1 MGKAHRP
8 WNELEGQRLRIDV
21 GSTKEE
27 ALASQENSTIYFTKD
42 KSIVMNGC
50 VFSDAQTQL
59 PVRVNVCRAIPT
71 RPRKGQIY
79 FFENRVTYRIKRRL
93 MKAGETLNIW
103 SHVIGKT
110 EGNSHSY
117 ISQWEPPITKD
128 NWPGEEY
135 ISILAVENR
144 HGGWFVKVEKD
155 GFVGDEGV
163 LSFHKAS
170 KFISQQLV
178 PTSPNFAFRR
188 DPQYYDNGI
197 SAEPRLSVK
206 CIAEP
211 PARAITWDDFK
222 KYANFLIKRRRHRY
236 MLEAGGGAKV
246 DRLPITREVAEVSLC
261 RTGTWVKKKF
271 FVLARIRRRKVS
283 EKKVFVR
290 RVDSL
295 KFPGT
300 YYYAVEPLRQK

>member
-8 WNELEGQRLRIDV
+8 WEELEGQRLRIDV

-27 ALASQENSTIYFTKD
+27 ALASQENSTIFFTKD
-42 KSIVMNGC
+42 RSIVMNGC
-50 VFSDAQTQL
+50 VFSDAQTQQ

-79 FFENRVTYRIKRRL
+79 FFEHRITYRIKRRL
-93 MKAGETLNIW
+93 MKEGETFNKYAHI
-103 SHVIGKT
+103 IGFNQT
-110 EGNSHSY
+110 SSY
-117 ISQWEPPITKD
+117 LSVWKDPITKN
-128 NWPGEEY
+128 NWPHEAY
-135 ISILAVENR
+135 SNLLAIEQR
-144 HGGWFVKVEKD
+144 GGGWFVKVDKD

-163 LSFHKAS
+163 LSFHRAS

-211 PARAITWDDFK
+211 PARAIALDDFK
-222 KYANFLIKRRRHRY
+222 KYAQFLIKRKIHRY
-236 MLEAGGGAKV
+236 MLEAGGAQVK
-246 DRLPITREVAEVSLC
+246 DLPITRKVAEVSLC
-261 RTGTWVKKKF
+261 RTDTWAKKKF
-271 FVLARIRRRKVS
+271 FVLARIRRWKVS

-295 KFPGT
+295 HLPGT
-300 YYYAVEPLRQK
+300 YFYTVEPLRER

>member
-8 WNELEGQRLRIDV
+8 WKELEGQRLRIDV

-27 ALASQENSTIYFTKD
+27 ALASQNDSTIFFTKD
-42 KSIVMNGC
+42 RSIVMNGC
-50 VFSDAQTQL
+50 VFSDAQTQQ

-93 MKAGETLNIW
+93 MKAGETLNIS
-103 SHVIGKT
+103 SHIIGMTK
-110 EGNSHSY
+110 NSANY
-117 ISQWEPPITKD
+117 ISQWMTPITKD
-128 NWPGEEY
+128 NWPGEAY
-135 ISILAVENR
+135 RSILAVENR

-163 LSFHKAS
+163 LSFHRAS

-188 DPQYYDNGI
+188 YPQYYDNGI

-211 PARAITWDDFK
+211 SARAITWDDFK
-222 KYANFLIKRRRHRY
+222 KYAQFLITRKRHRY
-236 MLEAGGGAKV
+236 LLEAYGGAQVKL
-246 DRLPITREVAEVSLC
+246 LPITREVAEVSLC
-261 RTGTWVKKKF
+261 RTDTWAKKKF
-271 FVLARIRRRKVS
+271 FVMARIRRWKVS

-295 KFPGT
+295 EIPET

>member
-8 WNELEGQRLRIDV
+8 WEELEGQRLRIDV

-27 ALASQENSTIYFTKD
+27 ALASQENSTIFFTKD
-42 KSIVMNGC
+42 RSIVMNGC
-50 VFSDAQTQL
+50 VFSDAQTQQ

-79 FFENRVTYRIKRRL
+79 FFEHRITYRIKRRL
-93 MKAGETLNIW
+93 MKEGETLNIP
-103 SHVIGKT
+103 SHIIGMT
-110 EGNSHSY
+110 ENSAIY
-117 ISQWEPPITKD
+117 ISPWETPITKD
-128 NWPGEEY
+128 NWPGEAY
-135 ISILAVENR
+135 RSILAVEARN
-144 HGGWFVKVEKD
+144 GGWFVKVEKD

-163 LSFHKAS
+163 LSFHRTS

-188 DPQYYDNGI
+188 YTQYYDNGR

-211 PARAITWDDFK
+211 PAMAITWGNFK
-222 KYANFLIKRRRHRY
+222 KYAQFLIKRRRHTY
-236 MLEAGGGAKV
+236 MLEAAGGAQAKH
-246 DRLPITREVAEVSLC
+246 LPTTREVAEVSIC
-261 RTGTWVKKKF
+261 RTDTWAKKKF
-271 FVLARIRRRKVS
+271 FVLASIRRRKVS

-295 KFPGT
+295 EFPGT
-300 YYYAVEPLRQK
+300 YFYAVEPLRQK

>member
-1 MGKAHRP
+1 MGKPHTP
-8 WNELEGQRLRIDV
+8 WDELEGQRLRIDV
-21 GSTKEE
+21 GSTTQE
-27 ALASQENSTIYFTKD
+27 ALASQSNSTIFFTKD
-42 KSIVMNGC
+42 RSIVMNGC
-50 VFSDAQTQL
+50 VFSDAQTQQ

-79 FFENRVTYRIKRRL
+79 FFEHRITYRIKRRL
-93 MKAGETLNIW
+93 MKEGETLNIP
-103 SHVIGKT
+103 SNIIGMT
-110 EGNSHSY
+110 ESSASY
-117 ISQWEPPITKD
+117 ISPWEPPITKD

-135 ISILAVENR
+135 ISILAVEPRN
-144 HGGWFVKVEKD
+144 GGWFVKVEKD

-163 LSFHKAS
+163 LSFHRAS

-197 SAEPRLSVK
+197 SAEPHLSVK

-211 PARAITWDDFK
+211 PVRAITLYDFR
-222 KYANFLIKRRRHRY
+222 KYAKFLIKRRRHRY
-236 MLEAGGGAKV
+236 MLEAGGGAEVK
-246 DRLPITREVAEVSLC
+246 RLPITREEAEVSLC
-261 RTGTWVKKKF
+261 RTDTWAKKKF

-295 KFPGT
+295 DFPGT
-300 YYYAVEPLRQK
+300 YFYAVEPLRER

>member
-8 WNELEGQRLRIDV
+8 WEELEGQRLRIDV

-27 ALASQENSTIYFTKD
+27 ALASQENSTIFFTKD
-42 KSIVMNGC
+42 RSIVMNGC
-50 VFSDAQTQL
+50 VFSDAQTQQ

-93 MKAGETLNIW
+93 MKAGETLNIP
-103 SHVIGKT
+103 SHIIGFT
-110 EGNSHSY
+110 EYSAFY
-117 ISQWEPPITKD
+117 ISPWHTPITKD
-128 NWPGEEY
+128 NWPSEECT
-135 ISILAVENR
+135 SILAVSGR
-144 HGGWFVKVEKD
+144 VGGWFVKVEKD

-163 LSFHKAS
+163 LSFHRAS

-188 DPQYYDNGI
+188 EPQYYDNGI

-211 PARAITWDDFK
+211 PARAITWDDFN
-222 KYANFLIKRRRHRY
+222 KYANFLIKRKRHRY
-236 MLEAGGGAKV
+236 MLEAAGGAQVK
-246 DRLPITREVAEVSLC
+246 RLPITREVAEVSLC
-261 RTGTWVKKKF
+261 RTSTWVKKKF
-271 FVLARIRRRKVS
+271 FVLASIRRRKVS

-295 KFPGT
+295 EIPGT

>member
-8 WNELEGQRLRIDV
+8 WEELEGQRLRIDV

-50 VFSDAQTQL
+50 VFSDAQTQQ

-93 MKAGETLNIW
+93 MKAGETLNIF
-103 SHVIGKT
+103 SHIIGMT
-110 EGNSHSY
+110 GNSASY
-117 ISQWEPPITKD
+117 ISQWETPITKD
-128 NWPGEEY
+128 NWPGEAY
-135 ISILAVENR
+135 RSILAISPRN
-144 HGGWFVKVEKD
+144 GGWFVKVEKD

-163 LSFHKAS
+163 LSFHRAS

-211 PARAITWDDFK
+211 PARAITRDDFK
-222 KYANFLIKRRRHRY
+222 KYANFLIKRKRHRY
-236 MLEAGGGAKV
+236 MLEAGGGAKAK
-246 DRLPITREVAEVSLC
+246 RLPITREVAEVSLC
-261 RTGTWVKKKF
+261 RTGTWAKKKF
-271 FVLARIRRRKVS
+271 FVLAGIRRRKVS

-295 KFPGT
+295 EFPGT
-300 YYYAVEPLRQK
+300 YFYPVEPLRER

>member
-8 WNELEGQRLRIDV
+8 WEELEGQRLRIDV

-50 VFSDAQTQL
+50 VFSDAQTQQ

-79 FFENRVTYRIKRRL
+79 FFEHRITYRIKRRL
-93 MKAGETLNIW
+93 MKEGETFNKYAHI
-103 SHVIGKT
+103 IGFGT
-110 EGNSHSY
+110 SGSY
-117 ISQWEPPITKD
+117 LSVWKDPITKD
-128 NWPGEEY
+128 NWPDEAY
-135 ISILAVENR
+135 SNLLAIEQRNR
-144 HGGWFVKVEKD
+144 GWFVKVEKD

-188 DPQYYDNGI
+188 DPQYYGDGI

-206 CIAEP
+206 CICEP
-211 PARAITWDDFK
+211 PARAITWDDFG
-222 KYANFLIKRRRHRY
+222 KYAQFLIKRRRHRY
-236 MLEAGGGAKV
+236 MLEAAGGAQV
-246 DRLPITREVAEVSLC
+246 NHLPITREVAEVSLC
-261 RTGTWVKKKF
+261 RTSTWVKKKF
-271 FVLARIRRRKVS
+271 FVLASIRRRKVS

-295 KFPGT
+295 EFPGT

>member
-8 WNELEGQRLRIDV
+8 WEELEGQRLRIDV
-21 GSTKEE
+21 NSTKEE
-27 ALASQENSTIYFTKD
+27 ALASQSNSTIFFTKD
-42 KSIVMNGC
+42 RSIVMNGC
-50 VFSDAQTQL
+50 VFSDAQTQQ

-79 FFENRVTYRIKRRL
+79 FFEHRITYRIKRRL
-93 MKAGETLNIW
+93 MKEGETLNIC
-103 SHVIGKT
+103 SHIIGMT
-110 EGNSHSY
+110 EYSGSY
-117 ISQWEPPITKD
+117 ISPWDTPITKD
-128 NWPGEEY
+128 NWPGEAY
-135 ISILAVENR
+135 RSILAIEQRN
-144 HGGWFVKVEKD
+144 GGWFVKVEKD

-163 LSFHKAS
+163 LSFHRAS

-188 DPQYYDNGI
+188 DPQYYDVGI

-211 PARAITWDDFK
+211 PVRAITWDDFK
-222 KYANFLIKRRRHRY
+222 KYANFLIKRKRHRY
-236 MLEAGGGAKV
+236 MLEAGGGSKA

-261 RTGTWVKKKF
+261 RTDTWAKKKF
-271 FVLARIRRRKVS
+271 FVLASIRRRKVS

-295 KFPGT
+295 EIPGT
-300 YYYAVEPLRQK
+300 YYYAVEPLRER

>member
-8 WNELEGQRLRIDV
+8 WEELEGQRLRIDV

-27 ALASQENSTIYFTKD
+27 ALASQENSTIFFTKD
-42 KSIVMNGC
+42 RSIVMNGC
-50 VFSDAQTQL
+50 VFSDAQTQQ

-79 FFENRVTYRIKRRL
+79 FFEHRITYRIKRRL
-93 MKAGETLNIW
+93 MKEGETFNIP
-103 SHVIGKT
+103 SHIIGMA
-110 EGNSHSY
+110 EYSANF
-117 ISQWEPPITKD
+117 ISSWETPITKN

-135 ISILAVENR
+135 ISILAISQR
-144 HGGWFVKVEKD
+144 YGGWFVKVEKD

-163 LSFHKAS
+163 LSFHRAS

-211 PARAITWDDFK
+211 PARAITWDDFQ
-222 KYANFLIKRRRHRY
+222 KYARFLIKRKRHRY
-236 MLEAGGGAKV
+236 MLEAGGSLQAKH
-246 DRLPITREVAEVSLC
+246 LPITREVAEVSLC
-261 RTGTWVKKKF
+261 RTDTWTKKKF
-271 FVLARIRRRKVS
+271 FVLARIRRGKVS

-295 KFPGT
+295 EIPGT
-300 YYYAVEPLRQK
+300 YYYAVEPLRER

>member
-8 WNELEGQRLRIDV
+8 WEELEGQRLRIDV

-27 ALASQENSTIYFTKD
+27 ALASQENSTIFFTKD
-42 KSIVMNGC
+42 RSIVMNGC
-50 VFSDAQTQL
+50 VFSDAQTQQ

-79 FFENRVTYRIKRRL
+79 FFEHRITYRIKRRL
-93 MKAGETLNIW
+93 MKEGETFNKYAHIIGFGTSSSYLSIW
-103 SHVIGKT
+103 GD
-110 EGNSHSY
+110 
-117 ISQWEPPITKD
+117 PITKD
-128 NWPGEEY
+128 NWPDEEY
-135 ISILAVENR
+135 SNLLAIEQRN
-144 HGGWFVKVEKD
+144 GGWFVKVEKD

-163 LSFHKAS
+163 LSFHRAS

-236 MLEAGGGAKV
+236 MLEAGGGAQAK
-246 DRLPITREVAEVSLC
+246 RLPITREVAEVSLC
-261 RTGTWVKKKF
+261 RTDTWAKKKF
-271 FVLARIRRRKVS
+271 FVLASIRRRKVS

-295 KFPGT
+295 EVPGT
-300 YYYAVEPLRQK
+300 YFYAVEPLRER

>member
-8 WNELEGQRLRIDV
+8 WEELEGQRLRIDV

-50 VFSDAQTQL
+50 VFSDAQTQQ
-59 PVRVNVCRAIPT
+59 PVRVNVCRTIPT

-79 FFENRVTYRIKRRL
+79 FFEHRITYRIKRRL
-93 MKAGETLNIW
+93 MKEGETFNIP
-103 SHVIGKT
+103 SHIIGMK
-110 EGNSHSY
+110 ENSAFY
-117 ISQWEPPITKD
+117 ISPLETPITKD
-128 NWPGEEY
+128 NWPGEAY
-135 ISILAVENR
+135 RSILAVETR

-163 LSFHKAS
+163 LSFHRAS

-188 DPQYYDNGI
+188 DPQYYDDGI

-206 CIAEP
+206 CICEP
-211 PARAITWDDFK
+211 PARAITWNDFE
-222 KYANFLIKRRRHRY
+222 KYAHFLIKRKRHTY
-236 MLEAGGGAKV
+236 MREAGSGLGAR
-246 DRLPITREVAEVSLC
+246 DLPTTREVAEVSLC
-261 RTGTWVKKKF
+261 RTNTWAKKKF
-271 FVLARIRRRKVS
+271 FVLASIRRRKVS

-295 KFPGT
+295 EVPGN
-300 YYYAVEPLRQK
+300 YFYAVEPLRER

>member
-8 WNELEGQRLRIDV
+8 WKELEGQRLRIDV

-27 ALASQENSTIYFTKD
+27 ALASQNDSTIFFTKD
-42 KSIVMNGC
+42 RSIVMNGC
-50 VFSDAQTQL
+50 VFSDAQTQQ

-79 FFENRVTYRIKRRL
+79 FFEHRITYRIKRRL
-93 MKAGETLNIW
+93 MKEGETLNIP
-103 SHVIGKT
+103 SHIIGMT
-110 EGNSHSY
+110 ERSASY
-117 ISQWEPPITKD
+117 ISEWEPPITKD

-135 ISILAVENR
+135 ISILAVEQRN
-144 HGGWFVKVEKD
+144 GGWFVKVEKD

-163 LSFHKAS
+163 LSFHRAS

-197 SAEPRLSVK
+197 SAEPHLSVK

-211 PARAITWDDFK
+211 PARAITLDDFK
-222 KYANFLIKRRRHRY
+222 KYAQFLITRKRHRY
-236 MLEAGGGAKV
+236 LLEANGGAQVK
-246 DRLPITREVAEVSLC
+246 RLPITREVAEVSLC
-261 RTGTWVKKKF
+261 RTDTWAKKKF

-295 KFPGT
+295 DFPGT
-300 YYYAVEPLRQK
+300 YFYAVEPLRER

>member
-8 WNELEGQRLRIDV
+8 WEELEGQRLRIDV

-50 VFSDAQTQL
+50 VFSDAQTQQ

-93 MKAGETLNIW
+93 MKAGETLDIF
-103 SHVIGKT
+103 SHIIGMT
-110 EGNSHSY
+110 ELSASY
-117 ISQWEPPITKD
+117 ISPWETPITKD

-135 ISILAVENR
+135 RSILCVEQR
-144 HGGWFVKVEKD
+144 RGGWFVKVEKD

-163 LSFHKAS
+163 LSFHRTS
-170 KFISQQLV
+170 KFFSQQLV

-188 DPQYYDNGI
+188 DPQYYDNDI

-222 KYANFLIKRRRHRY
+222 KYAQFLIKRKRHRY
-236 MLEAGGGAKV
+236 MLEAGGSLQAKH
-246 DRLPITREVAEVSLC
+246 LPITREVAEVSLC
-261 RTGTWVKKKF
+261 RTDTWAKKKF
-271 FVLARIRRRKVS
+271 FVLARIRRSKVS

-295 KFPGT
+295 EIPGT

>member
-8 WNELEGQRLRIDV
+8 WEELEGQRLRIDV

-27 ALASQENSTIYFTKD
+27 ALASQENSTIFFTKD
-42 KSIVMNGC
+42 RSIVMNGC
-50 VFSDAQTQL
+50 VFSDAQTQQ

-79 FFENRVTYRIKRRL
+79 FFEHRITYRIKRRL
-93 MKAGETLNIW
+93 MKEGETFNKYAHIIGFDTSSSYLSIW
-103 SHVIGKT
+103 
-110 EGNSHSY
+110 ED
-117 ISQWEPPITKD
+117 PITKD
-128 NWPGEEY
+128 NWPDEAY
-135 ISILAVENR
+135 SNLLAIEQRN
-144 HGGWFVKVEKD
+144 GGWFVKVEKD

-163 LSFHKAS
+163 LSFHRAS

-222 KYANFLIKRRRHRY
+222 KYAQFLIKRKRHRY
-236 MLEAGGGAKV
+236 MLEVGYGFQV
-246 DRLPITREVAEVSLC
+246 NRLPITREVAEVSLC
-261 RTGTWVKKKF
+261 RTDTWAKKRF
-271 FVLARIRRRKVS
+271 FVLARIRRWKVS

-290 RVDSL
+290 QVDSL
-295 KFPGT
+295 EFPGT
-300 YYYAVEPLRQK
+300 YFYAVEPLRER